1 VIERLAGE
9 LRDAGQTLVAPR
21 EWLVILAR
29 IGSIAIII
37 LGAAFAIRL
46 AAALIGRILAPRGDR
61 LLDETRARTLQ
72 PLTES
77 LVRYIIYFIA
87 LVMVLREVNIDAT
100 AILESAGVVGLAFGF
115 GAQNLIRDV
124 ISGFFLLFEGLI
136 QVGDVIAVGE
146 HSGLVERISIR
157 TTQIRKF
164 SGELWTIPNGQLQIF
179 GNFNRDFMSAI
190 VEVGIAY
197 EGDIERAMALMQQV
211 GEEWVA
217 EHSEIAL
224 GPPEVQGVHQ
234 FREAEVAIRLVIKV
248 KPLEQWAAERELR
261 KRVKLAFD
269 READAVPFP
278 RRVVV
283 TYVHPHPQE
292 GRNPS
297 PGQSPGR

>member
-1 VIERLAGE
+1 MIARWVRDLQ
-9 LRDAGQTLVAPR
+9 DAGQALVAPR

-29 IGSIAIII
+29 IGSITLI
-37 LGAAFAIRL
+37 LLGTAVAIRV
-46 AAALIGRILAPRGDR
+46 ASALIRRVLAPRGDR
-61 LLDETRARTLQ
+61 LLDEARARTLQ

-77 LVRYIIYFIA
+77 LVRYIVYFIA

-100 AILESAGVVGLAFGF
+100 AILASAGVVGLAIGF
-115 GAQNLIRDV
+115 GAQNLIRD
-124 ISGFFLLFEGLI
+124 ILSGFFLLFEGLI

-146 HSGLVERISIR
+146 HSGLVERIGIR

-164 SGELWTIPNGQLQIF
+164 SGELWTIPNGQLQTF
-179 GNFNRDFMSAI
+179 GNFNRDFMRAI
-190 VEVGIAY
+190 IEVGIAY
-197 EGDIERAMALMQQV
+197 EGDVERAMELMQRV

-234 FREAEVAIRLVIKV
+234 FRESEVVIRLTIKV

-283 TYVHPHPQE
+283 TYVHPHPKE
-292 GRNPS
+292 SRRRS
-297 PGQSPGR
+297 PGGAPTR